1 MMAIYE
7 MEFEF
12 AIQIFN
18 HHELMMAAKQHY
30 LYNSCVI

>member
-7 MEFEF
+7 MEFELT
-12 AIQIFN
+12 IQIFN